1 MKVVKVLVAA
11 ALLAPTTCFADELPT
26 AEETVAFIL
35 YGIENGS
42 YVDVGSTSLGTYRS
56 GIVSQTSSAPA
67 EYSFPDDMGEYRS
80 ISVKQTDPCVFS
92 VNSRDKA
99 GQKERRNYDF
109 NHFATLVFTSRGD
122 GRIAFSGECPIVRE
136 DGNCGKNGTIKVDN
150 IIFADRLGKAVDFL
164 RQTYCPGAP
173 F

>member
-1 MKVVKVLVAA
+1 MKCLSIVVSA
-11 ALLAPTTCFADELPT
+11 ALLLPTVGFCADQPT

-42 YVDVGSTSLGTYRS
+42 YVDVGSTSLGTYKS

-67 EYSFPDDMGEYRS
+67 EYSFPAGMGEYSS

-92 VNSRDKA
+92 VISRDKA
-99 GQKERRNYDF
+99 GQNESRSYDF

-122 GRIAFSGECPIVRE
+122 GRIGFSGECPIVRE
-136 DGNCGKNGTIKVDN
+136 DGNCGKNGTVKVDN
-150 IIFADRLGKAVDFL
+150 IIFADRLEKAVDFL
-164 RQTYCPGAP
+164 KQTYCPGAP